1 MIRFHNT
8 LSGREEEFLPLVPG
22 EVGIYTCGPT
32 VYNVPHIGNFRAYVF
47 EDLLLRF
54 LRFSGYKTIQVMN
67 LTDVDDKTIR
77 DARAAGLSLRDY
89 TAPFIESFFA
99 GLKTLR
105 IHPADHYPR
114 ATEHIPDMVRIIK
127 GLLDKGVAYRKEG
140 SIYFDIS
147 KFPSY
152 GRLSGIDVEA
162 LRTTSRIGARL
173 ETDEYE
179 KESARDFALWKA
191 PKEGEPFWETEI
203 GPGRP
208 GWHIECSTM
217 STQLL
222 GETVDIHG
230 GGGDLAFPH
239 HECEIAQV
247 EPVTGKPFVRFWMH
261 AAMVYHE
268 GEKMSKSLGN
278 LIMIRDLLKRWSP
291 DAIRLY
297 LASHHYRQSWSYDA
311 GDLARAEDK
320 AGRLLAAAI
329 APSGPRPL
337 PAAVSAAVDE
347 AQTRLLAALD
357 ADLDAPAALAA
368 LDDYAACLL
377 DVGPDHDRT
386 AAQSLLRRLA
396 AIFGLRLDTD
406 QPEARVLAGW
416 DAHLQRFR

>member
-1 MIRFHNT
+1 MLLYNALTQT
-8 LSGREEEFLPLVPG
+8 L
-22 EVGIYTCGPT
+22 
-32 VYNVPHIGNFRAYVF
+32 
-47 EDLLLRF
+47 
-54 LRFSGYKTIQVMN
+54 
-67 LTDVDDKTIR
+67 
-77 DARAAGLSLRDY
+77 
-89 TAPFIESFFA
+89 APFAPADDVATIYVCGITPYDTTHLGHAFTYSVFDVLIRYLEHQGRRVRYVQNVTDIDDDILRKA
-99 GLKTLR
+99 GETGEDWWTLGNR
-105 IHPADHYPR
+105 WTAHFIHDLQAINIRPPDHYPR
-114 ATEHIPDMVRIIK
+114 ATDVIPGILAGVQRLIEAGAAYEANGNVYFHVDAYPAFGQLSHIPRDQMLAVANQRGNIPGDPNK
-127 GLLDKGVAYRKEG
+127 RDPLDFV
-140 SIYFDIS
+140 
-147 KFPSY
+147 
-152 GRLSGIDVEA
+152 
-162 LRTTSRIGARL
+162 
-173 ETDEYE
+173 
-179 KESARDFALWKA
+179 LWQTQK
-191 PKEGEPFWETEI
+191 PGEPAWNSPW

-297 LASHHYRQSWSYDA
+297 EASHHYCQSWSYDA

>member
-1 MIRFHNT
+1 MLLYNALTQT
-8 LSGREEEFLPLVPG
+8 L
-22 EVGIYTCGPT
+22 
-32 VYNVPHIGNFRAYVF
+32 
-47 EDLLLRF
+47 
-54 LRFSGYKTIQVMN
+54 
-67 LTDVDDKTIR
+67 
-77 DARAAGLSLRDY
+77 
-89 TAPFIESFFA
+89 APFAPADDVATIYVCGITPYDTNHLGHAFTYSVFDVLIRYLEHQGRRVRYVQNVTDIDDDILRKA
-99 GLKTLR
+99 GETGEDWWTLGNR
-105 IHPADHYPR
+105 WTAHFIHDLQAINIRPPDHYPR
-114 ATEHIPDMVRIIK
+114 ATDVIPGILAGVQRLIEAGAAYEANGNVYFHVDAYPAFGQLSHIPRDQMLAVANQRGNIPGDPNK
-127 GLLDKGVAYRKEG
+127 RDPLDFV
-140 SIYFDIS
+140 
-147 KFPSY
+147 
-152 GRLSGIDVEA
+152 
-162 LRTTSRIGARL
+162 
-173 ETDEYE
+173 
-179 KESARDFALWKA
+179 LWQTQK
-191 PKEGEPFWETEI
+191 PGEPAWNSPW

>member
-1 MIRFHNT
+1 MLLYNALTQT
-8 LSGREEEFLPLVPG
+8 L
-22 EVGIYTCGPT
+22 
-32 VYNVPHIGNFRAYVF
+32 
-47 EDLLLRF
+47 
-54 LRFSGYKTIQVMN
+54 
-67 LTDVDDKTIR
+67 
-77 DARAAGLSLRDY
+77 
-89 TAPFIESFFA
+89 APFAPADDVATIYVCGITPYDTTHLGHAFTYSVFDVLIRYLEHQGRRVRYVQNVTDIDDDILRKA
-99 GLKTLR
+99 GETGEDWWTLGNR
-105 IHPADHYPR
+105 WTAHFIHDLQAINIRPPDHYPR
-114 ATEHIPDMVRIIK
+114 ATDVIPGILAGVQRLIEAGAAYEANGNVYFHVDAYPAFGQLSHIPRDQMLAVANQRGNIPGDPNK
-127 GLLDKGVAYRKEG
+127 RDPLDFV
-140 SIYFDIS
+140 
-147 KFPSY
+147 
-152 GRLSGIDVEA
+152 
-162 LRTTSRIGARL
+162 
-173 ETDEYE
+173 
-179 KESARDFALWKA
+179 LWQTQK
-191 PKEGEPFWETEI
+191 PGEPAWNSPW